1 MYEEL
6 LDEPVEPEYEELLDV
21 LVAED
26 PRTDEDLDAEEARET
41 PCAPL
46 VPMPEN
52 ELPALEL
59 TPRDAEAADETAER
73 VEAFLVTEP
82 LLTAVLAPAE
92 VVDLKG
98 LVETP

>member
-41 PCAPL
+41 PCVPL

-52 ELPALEL
+52 ELPDLEPAL
-59 TPRDAEAADETAER
+59 RDAEEAEGAAER
-73 VEAFLVTEP
+73 VEPLRAVAP